1 MAPTPTSLLSTHQS
15 PSSDLHI
22 NLHPLIL
29 LTISDYIT
37 RHTLRR
43 QETPIVGALIGQQ
56 SGRSV
61 SLEHA
66 FECQTVQYN
75 GQILLHETWFKE
87 RLQQYKDVHLAP
99 ALELV
104 GWFTTIPVTGPEGA
118 HVPIHQQIL
127 HTYNETAVLLAFHPA
142 SVLEEGAAVG
152 GKLPLTI
159 YESVYE
165 NNEGQGMEVDGAE
178 APLEL
183 KFRELPYSVET
194 GEAEMI
200 SVDFVARGGG
210 NATAIDSAAKDTKGQ
225 ASQKA
230 VGQVDKKGKAVDRE
244 SKAVDDSSML
254 SSEDEELI
262 ASLTARANAV
272 KMLHARIQL
281 LKAYLTSLPP
291 SYLTTTTTTTDPPSD
306 PTTPP
311 TDAPISEINH
321 PLLRSI
327 LALLSRL
334 PLLLPPEHHSTFRQ
348 ETLAEK
354 SDVELVS
361 LLGSLGRSVKEA
373 REMGRKFGMVEGA
386 SRGKGK
392 SGYMSMAGGAM
403 DDVWSQGVNGDGG
416 SGGGS
421 NGEGLSMDGGY
432 TI

>member
-1 MAPTPTSLLSTHQS
+1 MAPTSTSLLSNHKS

-43 QETPIVGALIGQQ
+43 QSTPIVGALIGQQ

-66 FECQTVQYN
+66 FECQTVENN
-75 GQILLHETWFKE
+75 GQILLHEAWFKD

-104 GWFTTIPVTGPEGA
+104 GWFTTTPMTGPEGV
-118 HVPIHQQIL
+118 HVPIHQQIV
-127 HTYNETAVLLAFHPA
+127 HTYNETAVLLAFHPS
-142 SVLEEGAAVG
+142 SVLEGAAVG

-165 NNEGQGMEVDGAE
+165 NGEGQGMEIDGAE

-210 NATAIDSAAKDTKGQ
+210 NATAIEGAGKDTKGQ

-244 SKAVDDSSML
+244 SNKAVEDSSIL
-254 SSEDEELI
+254 SSEDEERKP
-262 ASLTARANAV
+262 ASISRMDDDGIANAQ
-272 KMLHARIQL
+272 RQ
-281 LKAYLTSLPP
+281 S
-291 SYLTTTTTTTDPPSD
+291 S
-306 PTTPP
+306 
-311 TDAPISEINH
+311 H
-321 PLLRSI
+321 P
-327 LALLSRL
+327 
-334 PLLLPPEHHSTFRQ
+334 
-348 ETLAEK
+348 
-354 SDVELVS
+354 
-361 LLGSLGRSVKEA
+361 
-373 REMGRKFGMVEGA
+373 
-386 SRGKGK
+386 
-392 SGYMSMAGGAM
+392 
-403 DDVWSQGVNGDGG
+403 
-416 SGGGS
+416 
-421 NGEGLSMDGGY
+421 
-432 TI
+432 